1 MHRTVFTQS
10 FISTGTLLTQRNLYT
25 QTAQRR
31 FYTPFFARRNFT
43 QNISLHSNNFS
54 AQKPLRTQVFT
65 HSSFY
70 KQTVLH
76 TETIPDRSLTFYAQQ
91 VLHTDAFTH
100 RCLYTEKIHKN
111 LCTQHAF
118 THSLLL
124 HREVLLPF
132 LTTYL
137 SCFPSQVNLC
147 DHKLLDILG
156 F

>member
-1 MHRTVFTQS
+1 M
-10 FISTGTLLTQRNLYT
+10 TQRNLYT

-43 QNISLHSNNFS
+43 QSISLHSNNFS

-76 TETIPDRSLTFYAQQ
+76 TETIPDRSLYFFFFYAQQ

-100 RCLYTEKIHKN
+100 RCLLHRKNTHTN